1 MTFLASIPSPPSPL
15 VFHAGALAPRW
26 YGLLIAIGMMVAI
39 TVTRREF
46 RRRGLPYELVFNLA
60 LWTIPAAVLGARA
73 YHVITDW
80 RLFSDDPIRVLAISS
95 GGLGLP
101 GALIGGAIGLLL
113 ATRRFGL
120 PMREVLDCIAPGLL
134 CAQIIGRFGNYANQ
148 ELFGRPTSLPWGI
161 EIDPVNRPAR
171 FAESPAFHPTFAYE
185 ALWNVLVLAFIVRL
199 AGGFRPRRRAG
210 AIFASYL
217 ALYSLGRLVIEQLR
231 SDPASQI
238 AGQRVN
244 TWTFLTLLGASL
256 VTLALLAR
264 GPSPLSDRAARS

>member
-1 MTFLASIPSPPSPL
+1 MTFLASIPSPHSPF

-26 YGLLIAIGMMVAI
+26 YGLLIALGMVVAI
-39 TVTRREF
+39 VVTRREF

-60 LWTIPAAVLGARA
+60 LWTIPSAILGARA

-113 ATRRFGL
+113 ATRRFDL
-120 PMREVLDCIAPGLL
+120 ATREVLDCIAPGLL

-161 EIDPVNRPAR
+161 EIDPANRPAR

-199 AGGFRPRRRAG
+199 SGGFRPRRRAG

-217 ALYSLGRLVIEQLR
+217 ALYSIGRLVIEQLR
-231 SDPASQI
+231 SDPASRI
-238 AGQRVN
+238 AGERVN
-244 TWTFLTLLGASL
+244 TWTFLTLLVTSL

-264 GPSPLSDRAARS
+264 GPSPVPD